1 MARATKGYVIAIV
14 GVAFWSSS
22 AILISYLVGSCRMA
36 PLQLAFW
43 RDALVCSGVGAGL
56 LATRRSPLQL
66 PRAHVRFLAAYGV
79 VLSLFNSIW
88 TLAVK
93 LDGAAVATVL
103 VYSSA
108 GFTALLAR
116 WLYAER
122 LGLHKVGAVILSLSG
137 CVLVSGAYNLH
148 LWRLN
153 PRGITAGLLSGLLF
167 AIYSLMGRE
176 NERRHLDSW
185 SSMLFSFGLAALLLS
200 IYNQIPLLRANG
212 IASSSPVPA
221 LPVQGW
227 MGLITLAFI
236 PTLLGYGLYN
246 ASMKYLP
253 VSTAN
258 LLATSEPAM
267 TAVQAYL
274 LLGERWT
281 ALQLAGSALIIAAMV
296 LVRIGEER
304 RQTKRNRRTPRVV
317 GQEGQ
322 DKEDA

>member
-1 MARATKGYVIAIV
+1 MSRATKGYVIAIV

-22 AILISYLVGSCRMA
+22 AILISYLVGTYHMA

-43 RDALVCSGVGAGL
+43 RDALVCAGVAAGL
-56 LATRRSPLQL
+56 FVARRSAFQL
-66 PRAHVRFLAAYGV
+66 PGRNVRFLAAYGL

-122 LGLHKVGAVILSLSG
+122 LGLPKVVAVILSLGG
-137 CVLVSGAYNLH
+137 CVLVSGAYDLNM
-148 LWRLN
+148 WRVN
-153 PRGITAGLLSGLLF
+153 PLGITVGLLSGLLF
-167 AIYSLMGRE
+167 AVYSLMGRE
-176 NERRHLDSW
+176 NERRQLDSW
-185 SSMLFSFGLAALLLS
+185 SSMVFSFGLAAVLLLF
-200 IYNQIPLLRANG
+200 YNHIPLLAASG
-212 IASSSPVPA
+212 IASGNPVPV
-221 LPVQGW
+221 LPLRGW
-227 MGLITLAFI
+227 LVLITLAFV

-281 ALQLAGSALIIAAMV
+281 TPQLAGSALIIAAMV
-296 LVRIGEER
+296 FVRLREEQR
-304 RQTKRNRRTPRVV
+304 
-317 GQEGQ
+317 
-322 DKEDA
+322 

>member
-1 MARATKGYVIAIV
+1 LEHTVSQATKGYVIAIV

-22 AILISYLVGSCRMA
+22 AILISYLVSAYSMP

-43 RDALVCSGVGAGL
+43 RDALVCIGVGAGL
-56 LATRRSPLQL
+56 CAARRLTFALPSGQL
-66 PRAHVRFLAAYGV
+66 GFLAVYGM

-93 LDGAAVATVL
+93 MDGAAVATVL

-108 GFTALLAR
+108 GFTVLLAR

-122 LGLHKVGAVILSLSG
+122 LGLPKVAAVILSLGG
-137 CVLVSGAYNLH
+137 CLLVSGAYNLRM
-148 LWRLN
+148 WRSN
-153 PRGITAGLLSGLLF
+153 PLGIAVGLLSGLLF

-176 NERRHLDSW
+176 NERRRLDSW
-185 SSMLFSFGLAALLLS
+185 SSMVFSFGLAAVLLLL
-200 IYNQIPLLRANG
+200 YNQVPSLGAIG
-212 IASSSPVPA
+212 VASSNPLPA
-221 LPVQGW
+221 LTAQGW
-227 MGLITLAFI
+227 LALITLAFI

-246 ASMKYLP
+246 ASMKYLS

-258 LLATSEPAM
+258 LLATSEPVM

-281 ALQLAGSALIIAAMV
+281 GPQLAGSALIIVAMIV
-296 LVRIGEER
+296 VRLREER
-304 RQTKRNRRTPRVV
+304 R
-317 GQEGQ
+317 
-322 DKEDA
+322 

>member
-1 MARATKGYVIAIV
+1 MSRASRGYFIAMI
-14 GVAFWSSS
+14 GIAFWSSS
-22 AILISYLVGSCRMA
+22 AILIVYLVSNYGMA

-43 RDALVCSGVGAGL
+43 RDTFVCLGVGAAL
-56 LATRRSPLQL
+56 LAFGRSAFHL
-66 PRAHVRFLAAYGV
+66 PRAHLRFLIAYGF

-116 WLYAER
+116 WLYGER
-122 LGLHKVGAVILSLSG
+122 LRLLKIVAVVLSLSG
-137 CVLVSGAYNLH
+137 CVLVAGAYDPQM
-148 LWRLN
+148 WRLN
-153 PRGITAGLLSGLLF
+153 LLGITTGLLSGLLF

-176 NERRHLDSW
+176 NQQRQLDSW
-185 SSMLFSFGLAALLLS
+185 TSMLFTFALAAGLLM
-200 IYNQIPLLRANG
+200 IYNQIPVLRQMG
-212 IASSSPVPA
+212 IAADRLTPA
-221 LPVQGW
+221 MPLSGW
-227 MGLITLAFI
+227 LVLIVLAFL

-246 ASMKYLP
+246 ASMKYLL

-258 LLATSEPAM
+258 LLATSEPVM

-281 ALQLAGSALIIAAMV
+281 APQLVGSTMVIAAMV
-296 LVRIGEER
+296 FVRLSEEHC
-304 RQTKRNRRTPRVV
+304 
-317 GQEGQ
+317 
-322 DKEDA
+322 